1 MPENSINERYT
12 IMKDDIE
19 TKEVNNNYSEDTL
32 ETPLLDENNE
42 TTDNCFYNFIKINL
56 CAGFIGL

>member
-19 TKEVNNNYSEDTL
+19 TKEDNNNYSEDTL
-32 ETPLLDENNE
+32 ETPLLEENNE
-42 TTDNCFYNFIKINL
+42 TSENCFYNFISFNL
-56 CAGFIGL
+56 CAGFFGL